1 MHGVAACDLWA
12 CIVLHPC
19 SSAWLVWPLD
29 AHDAVEQ
36 LALEGVGK
44 LGVRGAAEELR
55 VELERVVLRARL
67 LVRPRRVVRDRRK
80 GTGARGQAQGGRCK
94 VGLRV
99 SDRGQGRGC
108 GHGRW

>member
-1 MHGVAACDLWA
+1 MRCAGLQPRSTA
-12 CIVLHPC
+12 LHRLASVPQRT
-19 SSAWLVWPLD
+19 WLVWPLD

-80 GTGARGQAQGGRCK
+80 GAGARGQAQGGRRK
-94 VGLRV
+94 GAGARKQAQGWAQ
-99 SDRGQGRGC
+99 GQ
-108 GHGRW
+108 